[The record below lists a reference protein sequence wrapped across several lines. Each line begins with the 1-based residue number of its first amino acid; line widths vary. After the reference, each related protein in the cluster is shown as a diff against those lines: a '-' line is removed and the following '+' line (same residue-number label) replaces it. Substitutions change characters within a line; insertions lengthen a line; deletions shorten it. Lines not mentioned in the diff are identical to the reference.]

1 MNRLL
6 LVILCM
12 FCALSTYAQTF
23 TYKLVKVVHTDTGDL
38 IQDTKINYDE
48 VIYITFSSNKKT
60 CYKSDE
66 YGNRIITDGEDK
78 TLSYVSEGTNMYN
91 QLSNKNGIMTFKC
104 TYKLYRLVGF
114 PLKHKELSGECDDY
128 LYISTDYKKQNINND
143 VWSRDYDHQ
152 TRTYGKSFK
161 SAPLAIFGGKRTYVY
176 EKISLNIPT
185 QESVTPKHLW

>member
-23 TYKLVKVVHTDTGDL
+23 TYKLVKVVHSDTGDL
-38 IQDTKINYDE
+38 IQDPKIKYDE

-60 CYKSDE
+60 CYKSDA
-66 YGNRIITDGEDK
+66 YGNRIITDVEDR
-78 TLSYVSEGTNMYN
+78 TLSYASEGTNMYN
-91 QLSNKNGIMTFKC
+91 QFSNKNGIVTFKC
-104 TYKLYRLVGF
+104 TYKEYRFVGF
-114 PLKHKELSGECDDY
+114 PLQHKELSSECDKF
-128 LYISTDYKKQNINND
+128 LYFSTDYKKLNINND
-143 VWSRDYDHQ
+143 IWSRDYDHQ

-161 SAPLAIFGGKRTYVY
+161 SVPLEAIFGKCTCVY
-176 EKISLNIPT
+176 EKIST